1 MTESLIEEEQIEVLE
16 HAMDRTKQNQNW
28 INQILA
34 PNALSTVMNHRQTL
48 LAEFFCR
55 EWKVWMTCDLNYLK
69 SQMTVA
75 DKIIHSLA
83 GYSHSR

>member
-48 LAEFFCR
+48 LAWFSF
-55 EWKVWMTCDLNYLK
+55 
-69 SQMTVA
+69 VA
-75 DKIIHSLA
+75 FVRVCLFVCFLF
-83 GYSHSR
+83 